1 MWILS
6 YNLFVQEFALAPKPK
21 RRKYLKVFC
30 LRRFNFLEKLRA
42 FVRLSY
48 HNAILES
55 KQLHNLAFG
64 FYVCSR
70 KRSEVGIHSPRAI
83 TSFAKRRVYRK
94 GASPSGVNE
103 VAAPRRDLDSKK
115 CSVCSRKRSEVGIH
129 SPRAITSFATQNLH

>member
-1 MWILS
+1 MS

-83 TSFAKRRVYRK
+83 TSFA
-94 GASPSGVNE
+94 
-103 VAAPRRDLDSKK
+103 
-115 CSVCSRKRSEVGIH
+115 
-129 SPRAITSFATQNLH
+129 TQNLH